1 MLGVFTKTTAV
12 KLGVMDVS
20 RKLRICLMRRF
31 QLFYGDTAV
40 LLESPLYQNILAYLV
55 LQPGEARDRHRLAFH
70 FWPDSTEKQALTN
83 LRKAIHFLRQALP
96 DADQFL
102 LIERHT
108 VTWLPNAACSVDVAD
123 FEAALAEAHQANQP
137 GEKQV
142 ALQRAVSRYAGDF
155 LPDHYD
161 DWVLLRRESL
171 RQKYLDC
178 LGQYL
183 QILEAQRNYDGAIK
197 TAKQL
202 LQADPLHEAAYRR
215 LMRLQALA
223 GNRAGALRTYH
234 TCAATLQQEL
244 DVTPSA
250 ATQEAYRRL
259 LALDRVPERPL
270 ADRIPLVGRAQAWS
284 LLQLAWKRATSQRPL
299 LTLIQGEAGIG
310 KTRLAEELLDWAAR
324 QGITTLQAACYAPA
338 TSLPYAPIAAWLRAA
353 GDGLTGLP
361 DKLQREIGR
370 VLPEL
375 LAARP
380 DLPPPG
386 PITEGWQRQHL
397 FAALAQAVAQLP
409 SPLLLFIDDLQWCD
423 QDTLEWLSFLL
434 RLNGGERFLLL
445 GTARSE
451 EMGQAQALRSFCEDM
466 RHEERLVEIG
476 LGRLNAAE
484 TAVLSAQVANNRP
497 PDALSTAVFALTEGV
512 PLFVVEL
519 ARAGF
524 YTPDSAQPEMVS
536 GQMLAAEQLP
546 PRIRSVFEARL
557 SRLSAAGRD
566 LADLAAT
573 IGRSFTFELVKD
585 ASEMEETALVRA
597 LDELWQQRVVR
608 EQGAEAYDFS
618 HGLLREVAYG
628 RLSLA
633 RRWLLHGRIAQ
644 AMERERAAGL
654 PVDEAQL
661 GSHYTAIGHM
671 SEAIA
676 CYQRA
681 ATAAQHIFAHEEALE
696 NLQRGLAL
704 AVENGAENGRL
715 LALYEQ
721 QADVLSLLGRYDA
734 AHEALETALAQ
745 TGDALSRARLL
756 CKQGHTWMAQHQRSA
771 ALAAFD
777 AALRCRAPADPPDTQ
792 WQRLWLDVQLARGDL
807 FYFDSRLADLAALID
822 RLNPIA
828 MKIGTSYQQRRY
840 LELHNM
846 LSISQKRYRLDATDV
861 AMRQRISSLA
871 EQMGDPHEIAASRF
885 SLGFHYLWFG
895 ALEDAVAELTAALAE
910 AREIGNYY
918 VQDQCLAYLA
928 LAYRGRGDV
937 AQVVAVVAQHRPVV
951 AQVGNPLYEGVLAG
965 NEAWLAYQAGDW
977 ETAVAQGKAALAA
990 WGERPFP
997 LKWVALWPLVGAY
1010 LARGELALAIDHA
1023 RPMLPPPQQL
1033 LPDEVAAALAAALAA
1048 WDAGDTAVCHT
1059 ALTETITLARE
1070 RFAF

>member
-1 MLGVFTKTTAV
+1 
-12 KLGVMDVS
+12 MDVS
-20 RKLRICLMRRF
+20 RKLRIFLMRRF

-40 LLESPLYQNILAYLV
+40 PFESPLYQSILAYLV
-55 LQPGEARDRHRLAFH
+55 LQPGEACDRHRLAFH

-108 VTWLPNAACSVDVAD
+108 ITWQPNAACSVDVAD
-123 FEAALAEAHQANQP
+123 FETALAEAHQSNQP
-137 GEKQV
+137 GEKQA
-142 ALQRAVSRYAGDF
+142 ALQRAISLYAGNF

-161 DWVLLRRESL
+161 DWVLLKRESL
-171 RQKYLDC
+171 RQQYLDC

-183 QILEAQRNYDGAIK
+183 QILEEQRNYDGAIK

-202 LQADPLHEAAYRR
+202 LQIDSLHEAAYRR

-234 TCAATLQQEL
+234 ACTATLQREL
-244 DVTPSA
+244 DVAPSA

-259 LALDRVPERPL
+259 LALESAPQPQMP
-270 ADRIPLVGRAQAWS
+270 ARIPLVGRAYAWS
-284 LLQLAWKRATSQRPL
+284 QLQTAWKRATSQRPL

-310 KTRLAEELLDWAAR
+310 KTRLAEELLDWATR
-324 QGITTLQAACYAPA
+324 QGITTLRAACYAPA
-338 TSLPYAPIAAWLRAA
+338 TSLPYAPVAAWLRAA
-353 GDGLTGLP
+353 GDMLSGLP
-361 DKLQREIGR
+361 DKWQREIGR

-386 PITEGWQRQHL
+386 SITESWQRQHL
-397 FAALAQAVAQLP
+397 FAALAEAVAQLP

-423 QDTLEWLSFLL
+423 RDTLEWLSFLL
-434 RLNGGERFLLL
+434 RLEGSERFLLL
-445 GTARSE
+445 GTVRSE
-451 EMGQAQALRSFCEDM
+451 ELDQAKALRSLCEDV
-466 RHEERLVEIG
+466 RHENRLVEIG
-476 LGRLNAAE
+476 LGRLDVAE
-484 TAVLSAQVANNRP
+484 TAVLSAHLANNTP
-497 PDALSTAVFALTEGV
+497 PDALPNAIFALTEGV

-524 YTPDSAQPEMVS
+524 YTPDGTQPKMVS
-536 GQMLAAEQLP
+536 GQLLAAEPLP

-557 SRLSAAGRD
+557 NRLSAAGRD

-585 ASEMEETALVRA
+585 ASEVEETALVRA
-597 LDELWQQRVVR
+597 LDELWQQRIVR

-633 RRWLLHGRIAQ
+633 RRRLLHGRIAQ
-644 AMERERAAGL
+644 ALERERAAGL
-654 PVDEAQL
+654 PVDEVQL
-661 GSHYTAIGHM
+661 GSHYTAIGRID
-671 SEAIA
+671 EAIA

-681 ATAAQHIFAHEEALE
+681 ATAAQHIFAHEEALV
-696 NLQRGLAL
+696 NLQRGLVL

-721 QADVLSLLGRYDA
+721 QADVLSLLGRYDE

-756 CKQGHTWMAQHQRSA
+756 CKQGNTWMAQHQRSA

-777 AALRCRAPADPPDTQ
+777 AALRCRLPADPPDTQ

-807 FYFDSRLADLAALID
+807 FYFDSRLADLAVLID

-828 MKIGTSYQQRRY
+828 QKIGTPYQQRRY

-846 LSISQKRYRLDATDV
+846 LSISQKRYRLDDVDV
-861 AMRQRISSLA
+861 AMRQRISALA
-871 EQMGDPHEIAASRF
+871 EQTGDPHEIAASRF
-885 SLGFHYLWFG
+885 SLGFNYLWSG
-895 ALEDAVAELTAALAE
+895 ALDEAVTRLTSALAE
-910 AREIGNYY
+910 ATEIGNRY

-928 LAYRGRGDV
+928 LAYRGQGDV
-937 AQVVAVVAQHRPVV
+937 AQVAAVVTQHRPIV
-951 AQVGNPLYEGVLAG
+951 AMVGNPLYGGVLAG

-977 ETAVAQGKAALAA
+977 ETAVTHGQAALAV
-990 WGERPFP
+990 WGERPYP

-1010 LARGELALAIDHA
+1010 LVRGELALAIDHA
-1023 RPMLPPPQQL
+1023 RQMVPPPQQL
-1033 LPDEVAAALAAALAA
+1033 LPDEVQAKLVAALAA
-1048 WDAGDTAVCHT
+1048 WDAGDTAVMREYLET
-1059 ALTETITLARE
+1059 AVTLAQVNYT
-1070 RFAF
+1070 F

>member
-1 MLGVFTKTTAV
+1 M
-12 KLGVMDVS
+12 KLH
-20 RKLRICLMRRF
+20 IFLMRRF

-40 LLESPLYQNILAYLV
+40 PLDSPLYQNILAYLV
-55 LQPGEARDRHRLAFH
+55 LQPGEACDRHGLAFH

-96 DADQFL
+96 NADQFL
-102 LIERHT
+102 LIERQT

-123 FEAALAEAHQANQP
+123 FETALAQAHQANQP
-137 GEKQV
+137 GEKQA
-142 ALQRAVSRYAGDF
+142 ALQRAVSLYAGDF

-161 DWVLLRRESL
+161 DWVLLKRESL
-171 RQKYLDC
+171 RQQYLDC

-183 QILEAQRNYDGAIK
+183 QILEEQRNYDTAIK
-197 TAKQL
+197 IAKQL
-202 LQADPLHEAAYRR
+202 LQTDPLHEVAYRR

-234 TCAATLQQEL
+234 TCAANLQREL
-244 DVTPSA
+244 DVAPSA
-250 ATQEAYRRL
+250 ATQEVYRRL
-259 LALDRVPERPL
+259 LALESVPESPMVARV
-270 ADRIPLVGRAQAWS
+270 PLVGRAQAWS
-284 LLQLAWKRATSQRPL
+284 LLQMAWNRATSQRPL

-324 QGITTLQAACYAPA
+324 QGITALRAACYAPA

-353 GDGLTGLP
+353 GEVLTSLP
-361 DKLQREIGR
+361 DKWQREVGR

-409 SPLLLFIDDLQWCD
+409 SPRLLFIDDLQWCD
-423 QDTLEWLSFLL
+423 RDTLEWLSFLL
-434 RLNGGERFLLL
+434 RLDGGERFLLL
-445 GTARSE
+445 GTVRTE
-451 EMGQAQALRSFCEDM
+451 ELVQAKALRLFCEDV
-466 RHEERLVEIG
+466 RHENRLVEIG
-476 LGRLNAAE
+476 LGRLDAGD
-484 TAVLSAQVANNRP
+484 TAVLSAYVANNTP
-497 PDALSTAVFALTEGV
+497 PDMRPDAIFAATEGV

-524 YTPDSAQPEMVS
+524 YTPDGAQPEKVS
-536 GQMLAAEQLP
+536 GQLLAAEQLP

-557 SRLSAAGRD
+557 NRLSVTGRD

-585 ASEMEETALVRA
+585 ASEVEETALVRA
-597 LDELWQQRVVR
+597 LDELWQQRIVR
-608 EQGAEAYDFS
+608 EQGADAYDFS
-618 HGLLREVAYG
+618 HGLLREVAYST
-628 RLSLA
+628 LSVA
-633 RRWLLHGRIAQ
+633 RRRLLHGRIVQ
-644 AMERERAAGL
+644 ALERERAAGL
-654 PVDEAQL
+654 LVDEAQL
-661 GSHYTAIGHM
+661 GSHYTAIGRQN
-671 SEAIA
+671 EAIA

-681 ATAAQHIFAHEEALE
+681 ATAAQQIFAHEEALE
-696 NLQRGLAL
+696 NLHRGVSLAI
-704 AVENGAENGRL
+704 ENGVENGRL

-734 AHEALETALAQ
+734 AHEALENALTQ

-756 CKQGHTWMAQHQRSA
+756 YKQGNTWMAQHQRSA
-771 ALAAFD
+771 AKAAFD
-777 AALRCRAPADPPDTQ
+777 AALRCRAPTEPADTQ

-822 RLNPIA
+822 RLYPIA
-828 MKIGTSYQQRRY
+828 LKIGTSYQQRSY

-846 LSISQKRYRLDATDV
+846 LSISQKRYRLDDVDV
-861 AMRQRISSLA
+861 ALRLRISALA
-871 EQMGDPHEIAASRF
+871 EQTGDPHEIAASRF
-885 SLGFHYLWFG
+885 SLGFHYLWSG

-928 LAYRGRGDV
+928 LAYRGQGNA
-937 AQVVAVVAQHRPVV
+937 AQVAAVVAQHHPVV
-951 AQVGNPLYEGVLAG
+951 AQVGNPLYGGVLAG

-977 ETAVAQGKAALAA
+977 ETAVTQGEAALAA
-990 WGERPFP
+990 WGELPYP

-1010 LARGELALAIDHA
+1010 LVRGELARAIVYA
-1023 RPMLPPPQQL
+1023 RQMVPPPQQL
-1033 LPDEVAAALAAALAA
+1033 LPDAVQARLVVAITA

-1059 ALTETITLARE
+1059 ALTEATTLARKL
-1070 RFAF
+1070 FAF

>member
-1 MLGVFTKTTAV
+1 
-12 KLGVMDVS
+12 MDGS
-20 RKLRICLMRRF
+20 HRLRIILLRRF
-31 QLFYGDTAV
+31 QLLYDDTAV
-40 LLESPLYQNILAYLV
+40 PLESPLHQTILAYLV
-55 LQPGEARDRHRLAFH
+55 LHPGEACDRHRLAFR

-83 LRKAIHFLRQALP
+83 LRKAIHYLRLELP
-96 DADQFL
+96 DADRFL

-108 VTWLPNAACSVDVAD
+108 ITWQANTACSLDVAD
-123 FEAALAEAHQANQP
+123 FESALAQAHQANQP
-137 GEKQV
+137 NEKQA
-142 ALQRAVSRYAGDF
+142 ALLYQVISLYAGDL

-161 DWVLLRRESL
+161 DWVLVKREAL
-171 RQKYLDC
+171 RQQYLDC
-178 LGQYL
+178 LNEYL
-183 QILEAQRNYDGAIK
+183 QVLEEQRNYDGAIK
-197 TAKQL
+197 AANQL

-215 LMRLQALA
+215 LMRLQALG

-234 TCAATLQQEL
+234 TCAATLQREL
-244 DVTPSA
+244 DVVPSA
-250 ATQEAYRRL
+250 ATQEVYRRL
-259 LALDRVPERPL
+259 LALENVPQRQM
-270 ADRIPLVGRAQAWS
+270 AARIPLVGRARAWS
-284 LLQLAWKRATSQRPL
+284 QLQMAWKRATSERPL
-299 LTLIQGEAGIG
+299 LALVQGEAGIG

-324 QGITTLQAACYAPA
+324 QGITTLRAACYAPA

-353 GDGLTGLP
+353 GDALTGLP
-361 DKLQREIGR
+361 DKWQREIGR
-370 VLPEL
+370 VLPDL

-386 PITEGWQRQHL
+386 PITESWQRQHL
-397 FAALAQAVAQLP
+397 FMALAQAVAQLP

-423 QDTLEWLSFLL
+423 RDTLEWLSFLL
-434 RLNGGERFLLL
+434 RLAGSGRFLLL
-445 GTARSE
+445 GTVRSE
-451 EMGQAQALRSFCEDM
+451 ERVQAEALQSLCEDV
-466 RHEERLVEIG
+466 RHEDQFVEIG
-476 LGRLNAAE
+476 LGRLNAKE
-484 TAVLSAQVANNRP
+484 TAVLAAHVASNIP
-497 PDALSTAVFALTEGV
+497 SDALPVSLFAATEGV

-524 YTPDSAQPEMVS
+524 HEPVGAQPEMVP

-557 SRLSAAGRD
+557 NTLSAAGRE

-573 IGRSFTFELVKD
+573 IGRSFTFELVKE
-585 ASEMEETALVRA
+585 AGELGETALVRA
-597 LDELWQQRVVR
+597 LDELWQQRIVR
-608 EQGAEAYDFS
+608 EQGADAYDFS

-628 RLSLA
+628 TLSLA
-633 RRWLLHGRIAQ
+633 RRRLLHGRIVRAL
-644 AMERERAAGL
+644 ARERAAGQ

-721 QADVLSLLGRYDA
+721 QANVLSLLGRYDA
-734 AHEALETALAQ
+734 AHEALKTALAQ

-756 CKQGHTWMAQHQRSA
+756 CKQGNMWMAQHQRSA

-777 AALRCRAPADPPDTQ
+777 AALRCRLPAEPPDTQ
-792 WQRLWLDVQLARGDL
+792 WQRLWLDVQLARGEL
-807 FYFDSRLADLAALID
+807 FYFDSRLADLAVLID
-822 RLNPIA
+822 QLNPIA
-828 MKIGTSYQQRRY
+828 QKIGTPYQQRRY

-846 LSISQKRYRLDATDV
+846 LSISQKRYRLDDVDV
-861 AMRQRISSLA
+861 AMRQRISALA
-871 EQMGDPHEIAASRF
+871 EQTGDPHEIAASRF
-885 SLGFHYLWFG
+885 SLGFHYLWSG
-895 ALEDAVAELTAALAE
+895 ALAEAVTHLTAALAE
-910 AREIGNYY
+910 ATEIGNRY

-928 LAYRGRGDV
+928 LAYRGQGNA
-937 AQVVAVVAQHRPVV
+937 AQVAAVVAQHQPIV
-951 AQVGNPLYEGVLAG
+951 AMVGNPLYSGVLAG

-977 ETAVAQGKAALAA
+977 DTAVAHGQAALAA
-990 WGERPFP
+990 WGERPYP

-1010 LARGELALAIDHA
+1010 LVREELARAIEYA
-1023 RPMLPPPQQL
+1023 RPMVPPPQQL
-1033 LPDEVAAALAAALAA
+1033 LPDEVQAKLVVAMAA

-1059 ALTETITLARE
+1059 ALTEAIILARE
-1070 RFAF
+1070 LFAF